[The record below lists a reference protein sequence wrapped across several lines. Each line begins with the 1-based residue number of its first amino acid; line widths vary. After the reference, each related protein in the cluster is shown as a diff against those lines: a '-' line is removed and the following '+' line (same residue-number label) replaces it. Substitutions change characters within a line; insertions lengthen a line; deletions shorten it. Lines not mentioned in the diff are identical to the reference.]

1 MASDEHVLVAVQ
13 DDFVARQTRAK
24 PIPALA
30 ELVWNSLDAD
40 ATRVEVE
47 LVHGGL
53 LNGLSQI
60 VVHDNG
66 DGFSRDEA
74 KELFGNLGG
83 SWKRMTRRTK
93 TGDRIIHGQEG
104 RGRYKAF
111 SLGGMATWKVC
122 YAAEGGNRAFEIRI
136 AEPDLTDVVITPD
149 EPASDRTTGVI
160 VVIDNLRREFR
171 SFETDEG
178 IQELA
183 EIFALYLKSYGIV
196 SISVGGIQIDP
207 EKAIRSETS
216 MMLSPIIASDGSQ
229 HDAELQVIEWRSDTR
244 RILYLCS
251 RDGFPLDQF
260 ETKFHVPGFSFSAY
274 LRSTY
279 VERLQNEGRLGL
291 TELDPPLSGAIERAR
306 SGIKDYFRARAAEKA
321 RTVVDVWKADEVYPY
336 EGEPLTTVE
345 KAERQVFDIVAV
357 HVQELAPEIG
367 VSSATAQ
374 ALHLRM
380 LRNAIERGPEELQLI
395 LKEVLDLPA
404 RQQKELAALLQETS
418 LTAIITAAKT
428 VADRLKFIAALESI
442 VFDPETKG
450 RLKERSQLHK
460 ILAENTW
467 IFGEEYNLWVNDKD
481 LRNVLVRH
489 KKVLD
494 PSLQIDDPV
503 KISGQKRAIVD
514 LMFSRS
520 TRRHRANDIEHL
532 VVELK
537 APKVKIG
544 ADEMNQIKKYAQ
556 AVRADDRFNTV
567 KGIRWHFWIVSNS
580 YDEMAKYEIEGGP
593 DPERRLIAKTGDHT
607 VGIKTWGEIIEENRA
622 RLQFFQEQMQHT
634 VSESQAVEHLQ
645 EKYSRFLEGV
655 LPGEGDEAGAGPDAG
670 DQRVEM
676 EIIAADDE
684 IDETATR
691 PEGTALP

>member
-1 MASDEHVLVAVQ
+1 MASDEHVSVAVQ

-30 ELVWNSLDAD
+30 ELIWNSLDAD
-40 ATRVEVE
+40 ATRVDVE
-47 LVHGGL
+47 LVFGSLLGGL
-53 LNGLSQI
+53 SRI

-74 KELFGNLGG
+74 KGLFGNLGG
-83 SWKRMTRRTK
+83 SWKRMMRRTR
-93 TGDRIIHGQEG
+93 TGDRMIHGQEG

-136 AEPDLTDVVITPD
+136 AEHDLTDVVITPD
-149 EPASDRTTGVI
+149 EPAPDRTTGVI

-171 SFETDEG
+171 LFETDEG
-178 IQELA
+178 FQELA
-183 EIFALYLKSYGIV
+183 EIFALYLKSYKAV
-196 SISVGGIQIDP
+196 SISVGGNRIDP
-207 EKAIRSETS
+207 DKAIRSEAS
-216 MMLSPIIASDGSQ
+216 MTLAPITASDGSQ
-229 HDAELQVIEWRSDTR
+229 HDAELQVIEWRADTK

-274 LRSTY
+274 LRSSY
-279 VERLQNEGRLGL
+279 VEHLQNEGRLGL
-291 TELDPPLSGAIERAR
+291 IELDPPLSGAIERAR
-306 SGIKDYFRARAAEKA
+306 SGIKDYFRNRAAEKA

-367 VSSATAQ
+367 ESSATAQ

-395 LKEVLDLPA
+395 LKEVLDLPP

-442 VFDPETKG
+442 VFDPVTKG

-503 KISGQKRAIVD
+503 KVSGQKRAIVD

-556 AVRADDRFNTV
+556 AVRADDRFSTV
-567 KGIRWHFWIVSNS
+567 KGIRWHFWIVSNG
-580 YDEMAKYEIEGGP
+580 YDEMAKYEIEAGP
-593 DPERRLIAKTGDHT
+593 DPERRLIARTGDHT

-645 EKYSRFLEGV
+645 EKYSRFLKGV
-655 LPGEGDEAGAGPDAG
+655 LSGEGDEAVAERDTDGQPGETNIEADEETEEAANAPDKSSS
-670 DQRVEM
+670 
-676 EIIAADDE
+676 
-684 IDETATR
+684 T
-691 PEGTALP
+691 

>member
-1 MASDEHVLVAVQ
+1 MASDEHVSVAVQ

-30 ELVWNSLDAD
+30 ELIWNSLDAD

-47 LVHGGL
+47 LVYGSLLGGL
-53 LNGLSQI
+53 SRI

-74 KELFGNLGG
+74 KGLFGNLGG
-83 SWKRMTRRTK
+83 SWKRMTRRTR
-93 TGDRIIHGQEG
+93 TGDRMIHGQEG

-136 AEPDLTDVVITPD
+136 AEHDLTDVVITPD
-149 EPASDRTTGVI
+149 EPAPDRTTGVI

-171 SFETDEG
+171 LFETDEG
-178 IQELA
+178 FQELA
-183 EIFALYLKSYGIV
+183 EIFALYLKSYKAV
-196 SISVGGIQIDP
+196 SISVGGNRIDP
-207 EKAIRSETS
+207 DKAIRSEAS
-216 MMLSPIIASDGSQ
+216 MTLAPITASDGSQ
-229 HDAELQVIEWRSDTR
+229 HDAELQVIEWRADTK

-274 LRSTY
+274 LRSSY
-279 VERLQNEGRLGL
+279 VEHLQIEGRLGL
-291 TELDPPLSGAIERAR
+291 IELDPPLSGAIERAR
-306 SGIKDYFRARAAEKA
+306 SGIKDYFRNRAAEKA

-367 VSSATAQ
+367 ESSATAQ

-395 LKEVLDLPA
+395 LKEVLDLPP
-404 RQQKELAALLQETS
+404 RQQRELAALLQETS

-442 VFDPETKG
+442 VFDPVTKG

-503 KISGQKRAIVD
+503 KVSGQKRAIVD

-556 AVRADDRFNTV
+556 AVRADDRFSTV
-567 KGIRWHFWIVSNS
+567 KGIRWHFWIVSNG
-580 YDEMAKYEIEGGP
+580 YDEMAKYEIEAGP
-593 DPERRLIAKTGDHT
+593 DPERRLIARTGDHT

-655 LPGEGDEAGAGPDAG
+655 LPGEGDEAVAERDADGQPGETNIEADEETDEAANAPDKSSS
-670 DQRVEM
+670 
-676 EIIAADDE
+676 
-684 IDETATR
+684 T
-691 PEGTALP
+691 

>member
-1 MASDEHVLVAVQ
+1 MASIEHVSVAVQ
-13 DDFVARQTRAK
+13 DDFIARQTRAK
-24 PIPALA
+24 PIPALS
-30 ELVWNSLDAD
+30 ELIWNSLDAD
-40 ATRVEVE
+40 ATQVDVN
-47 LVHGGL
+47 LVYGGL
-53 LNGLSQI
+53 LGGLSQI
-60 VVHDNG
+60 IVLDDG
-66 DGFSRDEA
+66 EGFSREDA
-74 KELFGNLGG
+74 KGLFGNLGG
-83 SWKRMTRRTK
+83 SWKRMTRRTRRR
-93 TGDRIIHGQEG
+93 DRMIHGQEG

-111 SLGGMATWKVC
+111 SLGGLATWKVC
-122 YAAEGGNRAFEIRI
+122 YSAAEGNRAFEIRI
-136 AEPDLTDVVITPD
+136 ADSDLTDVIITEEAPAPD
-149 EPASDRTTGVI
+149 RIPGVT

-171 SFETDEG
+171 AFETDEG
-178 IQELA
+178 FQELA
-183 EIFALYLKSYGIV
+183 EIFALYLKSYKAVRIA
-196 SISVGGIQIDP
+196 VGGQRIDP

-216 MMLSPIIASDGSQ
+216 ITLLPILGADGAT
-229 HDAELQVIEWRSDTR
+229 HNANLEVIEWRADTK

-251 RDGFPLDQF
+251 ENGFPLDQF

-274 LRSTY
+274 LRSGY
-279 VERLQNEGRLGL
+279 IEHLHNEGKLGL
-291 TELDPPLSGAIERAR
+291 AELDAPLSGAVEQARAA
-306 SGIKDYFRARAAEKA
+306 IKDYFRTRAAEKA
-321 RTVVDVWKADEVYPY
+321 RTVVDLWKAEEVYPY
-336 EGEPLTTVE
+336 TGEPQSTVE

-357 HVQELAPEIG
+357 HVQEIAPEIG
-367 VSSATAQ
+367 LTSPTAR

-395 LKEVLDLPA
+395 LKEVLDLPP

-418 LTAIITAAKT
+418 LTSIITAAKT

-467 IFGEEYNLWVNDKD
+467 VFGEEYNLWVNDKD

-489 KKVLD
+489 QKVFD

-503 KISGQKRAIVD
+503 QVSGQKRAIVD

-556 AVRADDRFNTV
+556 AVRADERFSTV

-580 YDEMAKYEIEGGP
+580 YDEMAKYEIDAGP
-593 DPERRLIAKTGDHT
+593 DPERRLIARTADHA

-634 VSESQAVEHLQ
+634 VSESQAIEHLQ

-655 LPGEGDEAGAGPDAG
+655 IEGEKSPEGVNSPSDPATNATTDEATGLG
-670 DQRVEM
+670 
-676 EIIAADDE
+676 
-684 IDETATR
+684 
-691 PEGTALP
+691 